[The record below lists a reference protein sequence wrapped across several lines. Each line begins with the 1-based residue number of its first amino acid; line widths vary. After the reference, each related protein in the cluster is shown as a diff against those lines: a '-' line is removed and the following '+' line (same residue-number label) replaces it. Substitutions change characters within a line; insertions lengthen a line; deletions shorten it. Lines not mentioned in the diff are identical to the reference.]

1 MFLQRARY
9 KLDALRTLIERGQL
23 KPVIEVGMGERFR
36 HLALMFWIYLSG
48 WVTLFGGIP

>member
-23 KPVIEVGMGERFR
+23 KPVIDSVVP
-36 HLALMFWIYLSG
+36 LSD
-48 WVTLFGGIP
+48 VAKAHQRLEKGGVR